1 MEESTNY
8 GYVSGWLLPAGINV
22 EPQPVLVATDD
33 YTQIVDLI
41 GGNCRA
47 IDAVR
52 HDVGD
57 EDGNRTTIVGY
68 VDDEGLYD
76 QSAEVNY
83 LATACFG
90 RTDMLVGNVVVV
102 SGINPK
108 TGEYDGDNH
117 DLPEWLTER
126 ADDLTIMSANAYNQ
140 AAVVSASIMSA
151 LADGVLDMDEV
162 DRIMDAPVDDANLRD
177 LAQVAMVSLRYA
189 EMQMTSEDSDESI
202 GDAVERL
209 TSFGWE
215 EGNN

>member
-8 GYVSGWLLPAGINV
+8 VNGWLLPAGINV

-57 EDGNRTTIVGY
+57 KDGNRTTIVGY

-83 LATACFG
+83 LATAAFG
-90 RTDMLVGNVVVV
+90 RTEPLVGNVVVV
-102 SGINPK
+102 SGVNPQ
-108 TGEYDGDNH
+108 TGEYDGHNH
-117 DLPEWLTER
+117 DLPEWLTAC
-126 ADDLTIMSANAYNQ
+126 ADDLTIMSADAYNK
-140 AAVVSASIMSA
+140 AAMTSAAIMHA
-151 LADGVLDMDEV
+151 LAEGMLDIDEV
-162 DRIMDAPVDDANLRD
+162 ERILNAPVDEQNLQE
-177 LAQVAMVSLRYA
+177 LAQVAMMALRYV
-189 EMQMTSEDSDESI
+189 EFQMTSEDSDESI
-202 GDAVERL
+202 TEAVERL
-209 TSFGWE
+209 TSFDWE
-215 EGNN
+215 DDN